1 MTEKYYTFS
10 VPCEYFYT
18 VEASN
23 EKEARELLIK
33 ERGLSGKGELRLE
46 KHNYTQ
52 AELLDVVGSE

>member
-52 AELLDVVGSE
+52 AELLDVVGGE